1 MIVIVELEKHLF
13 ANHLK
18 GNLSCVV
25 SCAPSFVTTFS
36 DFEAG
41 EGESSP
47 LGKVLA
53 GEANAF
59 MASFLGAR
67 PGGKQYTLHN
77 HLWNRYP

>member
-1 MIVIVELEKHLF
+1 MIVIVDLEKHSF

-18 GNLSCVV
+18 GNSSCVV
-25 SCAPSFVTTFS
+25 SCPPCFVTTFS

-47 LGKVLA
+47 LGRVLA
-53 GEANAF
+53 GEVLAI
-59 MASFLGAR
+59 MARFLGAR
-67 PGGKQYTLHN
+67 LGGKQCTLHN